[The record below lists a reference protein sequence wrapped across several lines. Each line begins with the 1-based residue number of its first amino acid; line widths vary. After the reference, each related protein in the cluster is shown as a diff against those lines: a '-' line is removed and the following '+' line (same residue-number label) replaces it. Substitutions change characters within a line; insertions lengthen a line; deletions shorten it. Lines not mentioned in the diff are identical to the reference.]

1 MAKSKKREDEA
12 VEVQKPSIKT
22 KEFKLKRA
30 YQGKDVGASI
40 AVGPRGEKL
49 LKSQN
54 II

>member
-1 MAKSKKREDEA
+1 MAKLKKKDEE
-12 VEVQKPSIKT
+12 EVTPKPSIKT

-30 YQGKDVGASI
+30 YQGKTIGESI
-40 AVGPRGEKL
+40 KVGPKGEKL